1 MEEKMCFAG
10 VSKGELKGTE
20 YKIVTDLIVL
30 VLGSFVL
37 TFKLVEQ
44 IVTGRL
50 MLSPLNTKLLGACKL
65 QDKFQSNLILTDH
78 LKSTVIFLR
87 TQYHACT
94 QWINSHYLS
103 VKRNFA
109 IALVLHCYAF

>member
-1 MEEKMCFAG
+1 MEEKNCFAG
-10 VSKGELKGTE
+10 AMSKGELKGTE

-44 IVTGRL
+44 IVTGLL

-65 QDKFQSNLILTDH
+65 QDKFQSNLILTNH
-78 LKSTVIFLR
+78 PKSIVIFLR
-87 TQYHACT
+87 TQ
-94 QWINSHYLS
+94 
-103 VKRNFA
+103 
-109 IALVLHCYAF
+109 